1 MDTKRPSTA
10 GNSDRDP
17 SYNLRDYPI
26 GVTDFVDTFP
36 LERRQEV
43 MTAIQQLYHKRKA
56 EEKWGKDQ
64 IEGMIDLP
72 AILYKYAPCSRIDHG
87 FPTTLR
93 ATQPA
98 SLNDIM
104 EGNIRTGMESKID
117 RDEWYDLI
125 YNSVTRIF
133 GKEAFT
139 YQELQRRKNCYGDPR
154 ISTIIRDYLSH
165 FVGVLSFSTDPLI
178 PTMWAHYAQNSGFV
192 VGYDTQF
199 LWSLGEDLRRVL
211 YLELAPS
218 YQPTR
223 DNMVRL
229 YFVDEERRKQEE
241 RDPDRKPGTPVLRSS
256 IDFLELRK
264 DWRELSKVLF
274 VKGRTWQY
282 EQEVRL
288 LVDLKKTHPSAQNDN
303 ATSYG
308 IHLLNIPTEAILE
321 VYAGYNTPVDEVR
334 RMQEIVNVGRGEWK
348 LKYTDSHAYRM
359 QVTST
364 SIFNRKRHWL
374 TDDFSV
380 ELAQSFRAV

>member
-10 GNSDRDP
+10 VNSDRFP
-17 SYNLRDYPI
+17 SYHPQDYPV
-26 GVTDFVDTFP
+26 GATDFVNTFP
-36 LERRQEV
+36 PERRREV
-43 MTAIQQLYHKRKA
+43 MAAILHLHHKGKA
-56 EEKWGKDQ
+56 EEKWVNDQ
-64 IEGMIDLP
+64 IEGMTDLP
-72 AILYKYAPCSRIDHG
+72 PILYKYAPCGLLDHG

-125 YNSVTRIF
+125 YDSVTRIF

-139 YQELQRRKNCYGDPR
+139 YEELQRRKIYGDPR

-165 FVGVLSFSTDPLI
+165 SVGVLSFSSDPLI

-199 LWSLGEDLRRVL
+199 LRSLGEDLRRVL

-229 YFVDEERRKQEE
+229 EFVDEERRKQYEK
-241 RDPDRKPGTPVLRSS
+241 DPDRKSGTPLLDSS
-256 IDFLELRK
+256 VDFLELRK

-274 VKGRTWQY
+274 VKGLTWQY

-288 LVDLKKTHPSAQNDN
+288 LVDLTKTRPSAQHDD
-303 ATSYG
+303 AGYEKYF
-308 IHLLNIPTEAILE
+308 LNVPTEAIQE
-321 VYAGYNTPVDEVR
+321 VYVGFNTPKDKVR
-334 RMQEIVNVGRGEWK
+334 CMQEIVSVGSGKWK
-348 LKYTDSHAYRM
+348 LNHTDSHAYRM
-359 QVTST
+359 QVTFT
-364 SIFNRKRHWL
+364 SISNRKEAPLDR
-374 TDDFSV
+374 
-380 ELAQSFRAV
+380 

>member
-1 MDTKRPSTA
+1 MDTKHPSTA
-10 GNSDRDP
+10 GNSDRFP
-17 SYNLRDYPI
+17 SYHPRDYPV
-26 GVTDFVDTFP
+26 GATDFVNTFP
-36 LERRQEV
+36 PERRREV
-43 MTAIQQLYHKRKA
+43 MAAILHLHHKGKA
-56 EEKWGKDQ
+56 EEKWVKDQ
-64 IEGMIDLP
+64 IKGMTDLP
-72 AILYKYAPCSRIDHG
+72 PILYKYAPCGLLDRG

-125 YNSVTRIF
+125 YDSVTRVF
-133 GKEAFT
+133 GKDAFT

-165 FVGVLSFSTDPLI
+165 FVGVLSFSSDPLI

-199 LWSLGEDLRRVL
+199 LRSLGEDLRRVL

-218 YQPTR
+218 YKPTR

-229 YFVDEERRKQEE
+229 EFVDEERRTQDEK
-241 RDPDRKPGTPVLRSS
+241 DPDRKSGTPLLGPSV
-256 IDFLELRK
+256 DFLELRK

-274 VKGRTWQY
+274 VKGLTWQY

-288 LVDLKKTHPSAQNDN
+288 LVDLTKTRPAVQHDN
-303 ATSYG
+303 ADYE
-308 IHLLNIPTEAILE
+308 IHLLNVPIEAIQE
-321 VYAGYNTPVDEVR
+321 VYVGVNTPEDKVR
-334 RMQEIVNVGRGEWK
+334 CIREIVSVGSGEWK
-348 LKYTDSHAYRM
+348 LKHTDSHAYRM

-364 SIFNRKRHWL
+364 SISNRKEAPVDR
-374 TDDFSV
+374 
-380 ELAQSFRAV
+380 